1 MAAQAPGLV
10 KALVS
15 VPTGPVAFTGVRLF
29 DADTTR
35 FLTDQTVV
43 VVDRLPLAALHGA
56 SGQALLV
63 ARDDAAHRVADG
75 HRQADLVLV
84 VGQPFDPWELRS
96 VDFWVAV
103 GTNDTNPAE
112 VPRQFDPFQ
121 GDDRLDRAQAFV
133 TALGALDVS
142 AQLAVFPGVPHAL
155 TPAMEGA
162 AIAFLADHSDP
173 TA

>member
-1 MAAQAPGLV
+1 VGDF
-10 KALVS
+10 
-15 VPTGPVAFTGVRLF
+15 PTT
-29 DADTTR
+29 
-35 FLTDQTVV
+35 
-43 VVDRLPLAALHGA
+43 
-56 SGQALLV
+56 
-63 ARDDAAHRVADG
+63 
-75 HRQADLVLV
+75 
-84 VGQPFDPWELRS
+84 VGQPFEPWALRS
-96 VDFWVAV
+96 VHFWVAV

-142 AQLAVFPGVPHAL
+142 AQLVVFPGVPHAL

-162 AIAFLADHSDP
+162 AIAFLTDHSDP